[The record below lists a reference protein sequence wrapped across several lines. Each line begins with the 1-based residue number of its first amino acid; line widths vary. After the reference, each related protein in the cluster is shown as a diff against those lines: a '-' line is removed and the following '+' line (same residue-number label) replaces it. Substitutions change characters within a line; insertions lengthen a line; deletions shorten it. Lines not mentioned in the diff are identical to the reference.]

1 MPSNTLQLNREG
13 SVLRSVVDDVS
24 LTGTLYDT
32 YDFSLNGGPALKQQ
46 TVSMR
51 GRYRPESKAD
61 AGDEQLVEGTLTR
74 DRPGCFETRRFYA
87 RRF

>member
-1 MPSNTLQLNREG
+1 MPSNTLQMTREG

-24 LTGTLYDT
+24 LNGTLYDT
-32 YDFSLNGGPALKQQ
+32 YDFSLNGGPALKQV

-51 GRYRPESKAD
+51 GRYQPQSKAD

-74 DRPGCFETRRFYA
+74 ESSSCYETRRFYA